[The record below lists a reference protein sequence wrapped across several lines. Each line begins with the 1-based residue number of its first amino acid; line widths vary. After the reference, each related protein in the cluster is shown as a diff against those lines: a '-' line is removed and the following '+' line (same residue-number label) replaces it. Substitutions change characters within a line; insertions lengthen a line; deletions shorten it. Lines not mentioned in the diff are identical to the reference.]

1 MRPLGATRWG
11 MAIIGIG
18 GAAALSLLGTVMLKC
33 RWLCEP
39 LLREALPFFAAH
51 LGGRFRYDPSE
62 YYFWAWTPM
71 VYAILWFGL
80 FVRAWIREPAVD
92 RRIDAALRSELQKT
106 ARGAPIEPD

>member
-1 MRPLGATRWG
+1 
-11 MAIIGIG
+11 
-18 GAAALSLLGTVMLKC
+18 
-33 RWLCEP
+33 
-39 LLREALPFFAAH
+39 
-51 LGGRFRYDPSE
+51 
-62 YYFWAWTPM
+62 M